1 VQRQQE
7 KADAVISGLLGELR
21 GRVKQYEK
29 RVQSEGDEKR
39 EEEMREKELSVGRYE
54 REVREEVQL
63 FGCASTAE

>member
-1 VQRQQE
+1 
-7 KADAVISGLLGELR
+7 LLGELR